1 MTEVKLQNISKIYN
15 GEETVKN
22 LNLKVNKGEMISL
35 LGPSGSGK
43 TTTLKIIA
51 GLVEAE
57 KGRIFIDGKSVDHV
71 PTQKRGAVIVFQD
84 HRLFPHMT
92 VGGNIE
98 FGLRMQR
105 VPKEIRRKKVQ
116 EMLKFVGLEA
126 HGGKFPGEISGGQK
140 QRVAIARGLIVSPK
154 VLLLDE
160 PFSSLDQR
168 LKEEM
173 RSFIVDIQRTL
184 KITTILVSHD
194 KEDALVTSSK
204 IGVMF
209 DGELIQ
215 YGTPEELYESPKS
228 LEVARFFGEINE
240 VPLIKTEEDV
250 IHTVLGAFRKKGTLQ
265 GFEKGSKLLLRPEA
279 VTLSKEGNDY
289 SSDPGI
295 PGKITNRI
303 YAGEKTYYEV
313 EVEGLRIKASVLGR
327 GIWQVEDSVG
337 IRTLEASL
345 IVCRGKE
352 ADNTMGAH
360 NEKE

>member
-1 MTEVKLQNISKIYN
+1 MKEVYLQDISKKY
-15 GEETVKN
+15 GKEETIKN
-22 LNLKVNKGEMISL
+22 LTLKVNKGEMISL
-35 LGPSGSGK
+35 LGPSGCGK

-51 GLVEAE
+51 GLVAADQG
-57 KGRIFIDGKSVDHV
+57 KVFIDGLAVDHL

-116 EMLKFVGLEA
+116 EMLKFVGLQD

-160 PFSSLDQR
+160 PFSNLDQR

-173 RSFIVDIQRTL
+173 RNFIVDIQRKL

-194 KEDALVTSSK
+194 KEDSLVTSSK

-209 DGELIQ
+209 DGELKQ
-215 YGTPEELYESPKS
+215 YGTPEELYETPKT
-228 LEVARFFGEINE
+228 LEIARFFGEVNE
-240 VPLIKTEEDV
+240 IPIEKIDDV
-250 IHTVLGAFRKKGTLQ
+250 WVYTVLGIFPKIRALQ
-265 GFEKGSKLLLRPEA
+265 TIEKSSKLLLRPEA
-279 VTLSKEGNDY
+279 LVLSKEDKEAYGDRGV
-289 SSDPGI
+289 D
-295 PGKITNRI
+295 GKIMNRI
-303 YAGEKTYYEV
+303 YAGEKTYYEFDV
-313 EVEGLRIKASVLGR
+313 KGFRGKASVMGKGL
-327 GIWQVEDSVG
+327 WQIGDSV
-337 IRTLEASL
+337 RVSTSEESM
-345 IVCRGKE
+345 IVCE
-352 ADNTMGAH
+352 
-360 NEKE
+360 